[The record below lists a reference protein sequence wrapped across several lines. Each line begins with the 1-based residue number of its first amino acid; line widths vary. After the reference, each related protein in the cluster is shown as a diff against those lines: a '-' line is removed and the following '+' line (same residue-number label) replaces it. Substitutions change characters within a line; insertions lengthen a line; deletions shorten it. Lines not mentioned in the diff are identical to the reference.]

1 MEQEWKWMEDEIA
14 QAPRLHLQ
22 AAVAVCCWTEG
33 RVWFGRSLTRSL
45 SLRQRK
51 ARRPVVRGQR
61 LEGKRHESEAV
72 IGGLQRLFSTPL
84 EGGRNSAENS
94 TWRGVSLADPVD
106 GGPKLLTG
114 GPAAGKPLTGGRR
127 VSHRRGSK
135 IVNISKRPIRGG
147 GRAGGLV
154 LALADERARGEGAE
168 REGWGKRPPAS
179 TSTST
184 STSASTSTT
193 HCTALHAAPAS
204 SWPRTQRLLHATCS
218 IWLAHFLWSARRQS
232 VTGTRNG
239 NVTAGVRCSSSS

>member
-1 MEQEWKWMEDEIA
+1 MEDEIA
-14 QAPRLHLQ
+14 QAPRLHLHLQ

-51 ARRPVVRGQR
+51 ARRPVGRGQR

-193 HCTALHAAPAS
+193 HCTALHCAARSTGLLMAS
-204 SWPRTQRLLHATCS
+204 HATASPCCS